1 MKTFFLGLF
10 LALSGFATS
19 VSAADILL
27 ARWTFSDGLLKS
39 DIGGFTLR
47 QIDEGAEPTLTIA
60 NGHAKLGP
68 RALLICDEINSKDMP
83 QLAKAITVWARIRI
97 DAPAEN
103 DAFLFGLRDVE
114 GMGNWRNMVLAMLAR
129 PEPANSTGIFGRT
142 SAGTNV
148 GSGPSSML
156 PIEPGRFVS
165 VGLVFD
171 GATREQSYIVDGR
184 VVSLKHRDAASLADF
199 THFALG
205 RLKTEGL
212 VPLTIDELRIYSV
225 ALSPDWVADITPSK

>member
-1 MKTFFLGLF
+1 MKTLLLGLIV
-10 LALSGFATS
+10 LSAFFAS
-19 VSAADILL
+19 VSAADILV
-27 ARWTFSDGLLKS
+27 ARWTFGDGLLKS

-47 QIDEGAEPTLTIA
+47 QADEGNEPTLTLS

-68 RALLICDEINSKDMP
+68 RALLVCDEINSKDMP
-83 QLAKAITVWARIRI
+83 QLAKALTIWARIRL

-142 SAGTNV
+142 SAGANV
-148 GSGPSSML
+148 GSGPSSMI
-156 PIEPGRFVS
+156 PIVPGRFVS

-171 GATREQSYIVDGR
+171 GVRREQSYIVDGSA
-184 VVSLKHRDAASLADF
+184 VSMKHRDAASLADF
-199 THFALG
+199 THLALG
-205 RLKTEGL
+205 RLKAEGL

-225 ALSPDWVADITPSK
+225 ALSPEWVADIIPSR